1 MSHPIKRALQFGP
14 YSLDPDN
21 RILSR
26 QGVAIHLPGKAFD
39 LLALLAE
46 NQGRL
51 LDKDE
56 LLEKLWPGTFVEE
69 GNLAQHIST
78 LRRAL
83 EGQGGKNGQTF
94 IETVPRRGYRFIAEV
109 CESKPLPDGSD
120 VEPTPAPGR
129 VGPRPGAKRLIRAA
143 ATGLIVT
150 ALLSLTWYLVH
161 RVRASSPPIRSIAV
175 LPLSNL
181 SGDPSQEYFAEGLT
195 DALITELAKIH
206 SLRVISRTSSMQYK
220 DQRKSLRQIAR
231 ELHVDAILEG
241 SVIRSPQRVRIS
253 IQLIDP
259 QQDRHLWVET
269 YERPLSD
276 LISLEGQ
283 VATDIAIGIKSALT
297 SQERARIGK
306 SSSTNIEAQEHYLR
320 GRFFWNKRTEAG
332 YVTAIEYFRKAIASS
347 PSDPRPYAGL
357 ADAYALLGSMDNSEI
372 PRKEAM
378 LNAREAALAALH
390 LDDSL
395 AEAHTSLAFVKM
407 HYEWDWVTAERE
419 FQRAIDL
426 NPSYA
431 TAHHWYA
438 YDLMAMRRPSEAL
451 REIHR
456 ARELDPLSLIIN
468 TDVAELLYYTG
479 QMEEA
484 LREVRGVLAM
494 DPDFALAHRVLGF
507 VYLQKREY
515 AKALSEFRR
524 QQELTNS
531 SAWAGSELAV
541 TYAAA
546 VDLPAAEA
554 ILNTIISISNRRFGT
569 AGEIAGIYAALGRK
583 DEAFKYLEQAY
594 VERNGGLIL
603 LDWDPTLAS
612 LKTDPR
618 FAALVRR
625 IGLPP

>member
-1 MSHPIKRALQFGP
+1 
-14 YSLDPDN
+14 
-21 RILSR
+21 
-26 QGVAIHLPGKAFD
+26 
-39 LLALLAE
+39 
-46 NQGRL
+46 
-51 LDKDE
+51 
-56 LLEKLWPGTFVEE
+56 
-69 GNLAQHIST
+69 
-78 LRRAL
+78 
-83 EGQGGKNGQTF
+83 
-94 IETVPRRGYRFIAEV
+94 
-109 CESKPLPDGSD
+109 
-120 VEPTPAPGR
+120 
-129 VGPRPGAKRLIRAA
+129 
-143 ATGLIVT
+143 
-150 ALLSLTWYLVH
+150 
-161 RVRASSPPIRSIAV
+161 
-175 LPLSNL
+175 
-181 SGDPSQEYFAEGLT
+181 
-195 DALITELAKIH
+195 
-206 SLRVISRTSSMQYK
+206 MQYK

-276 LISLEGQ
+276 LVSLEGQ

-357 ADAYALLGSMDNSEI
+357 ADAYALLGSLDNSEI

-395 AEAHTSLAFVKM
+395 AEAHSSLAFVKM

-438 YDLMAMRRPSEAL
+438 YDLMAMGRPSEAL
-451 REIHR
+451 REVHR

-479 QMEEA
+479 QIEEA
-484 LREVRGVLAM
+484 LREARGVLAM

-515 AKALSEFRR
+515 AKAISEFRR

-546 VDLPAAEA
+546 GDLPAAEA
-554 ILNTIISISNRRFGT
+554 ILNTILSISNRRFGT

-583 DEAFKYLEQAY
+583 DEAFKCLEQAY
-594 VERNGGLIL
+594 LERNGGLIL
-603 LDWDPTLAS
+603 LNWDPTLAS

>member
-1 MSHPIKRALQFGP
+1 
-14 YSLDPDN
+14 
-21 RILSR
+21 
-26 QGVAIHLPGKAFD
+26 
-39 LLALLAE
+39 
-46 NQGRL
+46 
-51 LDKDE
+51 
-56 LLEKLWPGTFVEE
+56 
-69 GNLAQHIST
+69 
-78 LRRAL
+78 
-83 EGQGGKNGQTF
+83 
-94 IETVPRRGYRFIAEV
+94 
-109 CESKPLPDGSD
+109 
-120 VEPTPAPGR
+120 
-129 VGPRPGAKRLIRAA
+129 
-143 ATGLIVT
+143 
-150 ALLSLTWYLVH
+150 
-161 RVRASSPPIRSIAV
+161 
-175 LPLSNL
+175 
-181 SGDPSQEYFAEGLT
+181 
-195 DALITELAKIH
+195 LITELAKIH

-276 LISLEGQ
+276 LVSLEGQ

-297 SQERARIGK
+297 SQELARIGK

-332 YVTAIEYFRKAIASS
+332 YVTAIGYFRKAIAAS

-357 ADAYALLGSMDNSEI
+357 ADAYALLGSVDNSEI

-395 AEAHTSLAFVKM
+395 AEAHSSLAFVKM

-438 YDLMAMRRPSEAL
+438 YDLMAMGRPSEAL
-451 REIHR
+451 REVHR

-479 QMEEA
+479 QIEEA
-484 LREVRGVLAM
+484 LRETRGVLAM

-515 AKALSEFRR
+515 AKAISEFRR

-546 VDLPAAEA
+546 GDLPAAEA
-554 ILNTIISISNRRFGT
+554 ILNTILSISNRRFGT

>member
-1 MSHPIKRALQFGP
+1 
-14 YSLDPDN
+14 
-21 RILSR
+21 
-26 QGVAIHLPGKAFD
+26 
-39 LLALLAE
+39 
-46 NQGRL
+46 
-51 LDKDE
+51 
-56 LLEKLWPGTFVEE
+56 
-69 GNLAQHIST
+69 
-78 LRRAL
+78 
-83 EGQGGKNGQTF
+83 
-94 IETVPRRGYRFIAEV
+94 
-109 CESKPLPDGSD
+109 
-120 VEPTPAPGR
+120 
-129 VGPRPGAKRLIRAA
+129 
-143 ATGLIVT
+143 
-150 ALLSLTWYLVH
+150 
-161 RVRASSPPIRSIAV
+161 
-175 LPLSNL
+175 
-181 SGDPSQEYFAEGLT
+181 
-195 DALITELAKIH
+195 
-206 SLRVISRTSSMQYK
+206 MQYK

-276 LISLEGQ
+276 LVSLEGQ

-297 SQERARIGK
+297 SQELARIGK

-395 AEAHTSLAFVKM
+395 AESHSSLAFVKM

-438 YDLMAMRRPSEAL
+438 YDLMAMGRPSEAL
-451 REIHR
+451 REVHR

-479 QMEEA
+479 QIEEA
-484 LREVRGVLAM
+484 LRETRGVLAM

-515 AKALSEFRR
+515 AKAISEFRR

-546 VDLPAAEA
+546 GDLPAAEA
-554 ILNTIISISNRRFGT
+554 ILNTILSISNRRFGT